1 MAEIKEALKDFNP
14 WWQNGFKLEFKERE
28 IYTEIQKFLDLK
40 QIVSFTG
47 LRRVGKT
54 TLMLKIIE
62 DSIKKGFN
70 PRNIIYFSFDEFK
83 EIEIREVM
91 AVYEDVI
98 EKNLRNEK
106 YFLLLDEIQKL
117 SNWEDQ
123 LKVIYDTFKNI
134 KIIISGSESL
144 FIKRKSKETL
154 AGRIFEFKIEPLS
167 FKEFLIFKGVGFKP
181 VGLYEKELCKL
192 FDEFTLSLGFP
203 ELVGVK
209 EKNIIKK
216 YIKEGI
222 VEKIIYRD
230 LTNLFKI
237 RDVSVIENLLNVF
250 MEEPGQIVELS
261 DLASDLK
268 ISRQTLSDYLSYL
281 EDSFLIRKLYNFSK
295 NRRKIERKLK
305 KYYPVIVSPEILF
318 KEDDFSK
325 SKVFEWMMVNQLK
338 AEFFWRD
345 PYKNEVDIIQAGEK
359 LTPIEIKH
367 GKIDFKGLEVFMK
380 KFKVNAGYVVS
391 RDKEATKKLNGNII
405 SVIPAFRFLLK

>member
-1 MAEIKEALKDFNP
+1 MAEIKELLKDFNP
-14 WWQNGFKLEFKERE
+14 WWQNGFKVEFKERE
-28 IYTEIQKFLDLK
+28 IYQEIKKFLDLK
-40 QIVSFTG
+40 QIVAFTG

-54 TLMLKIIE
+54 TLILKIIE
-62 DSIKKGFN
+62 DSIRKGFN

-91 AVYEDVI
+91 RVYEEVI

-117 SNWEDQ
+117 SNWEEQ
-123 LKVIYDTFKNI
+123 LKVIYDIFKNI

-167 FKEFLIFKGVGFKP
+167 FKEFLTFKGVDFKP
-181 VGLYEKELCKL
+181 TGLYEKELYRL
-192 FDEFTLSLGFP
+192 FNEFILSLGFP
-203 ELVGVK
+203 ELVDVE
-209 EKNIIKK
+209 EKDIIKK

-222 VEKIIYRD
+222 VEKIIYKD
-230 LTNLFKI
+230 FTKLFKI
-237 RDVSVIENLLNVF
+237 KDVSVIESLLNIL
-250 MEEPGQIVELS
+250 MEDPGQVIELS
-261 DLASDLK
+261 DLSSELK

-295 NRRKIERKLK
+295 NRRKVERKLK
-305 KYYPVIVSPEILF
+305 RYYPAIVSPGILF

-325 SKVFEWMMVNQLK
+325 SKVFECMIVNQLK

-345 PYKNEVDIIQAGEK
+345 PYKNEVDIIQAAEK
-359 LTPIEIKH
+359 LKPIEVKY

-380 KFKVNAGYVVS
+380 KFKVNAGYIIS
-391 RDKEATKKLNGNII
+391 RNKEATKKLNGKVI
-405 SVIPAFRFLLK
+405 SVIPAFKFLLK